1 MEPFGCLDAVAMPL
15 PITNVDTDQIIP
27 ARFLARARADGFGD
41 VLFHDLRFS
50 RDGAPRMDFVLNRP
64 EYSSSKILVAEAN
77 FGCGSSREH
86 AIWALADFGFRA
98 VIAPTFGDIFRDN
111 CYKNGL
117 LPVALP
123 SARIA
128 ALQKLLREQP
138 GVSIKIDLP
147 AQRVSAPDQIVN
159 EFPIDPFRKMLLI
172 EGVEE
177 IDFTLGLRERISE
190 FERSFEARFP
200 WAAGW
205 GRR

>member
-1 MEPFGCLDAVAMPL
+1 
-15 PITNVDTDQIIP
+15 
-27 ARFLARARADGFGD
+27 
-41 VLFHDLRFS
+41 VLFQDLRFT
-50 RDGAPRMDFVLNRP
+50 RDGAPRLDFVLNRP

-86 AIWALADFGFRA
+86 AVWALADYGFRA
-98 VIAPTFGDIFRDN
+98 VIAPSFGDIFRNN

-117 LPVALP
+117 LPVLLP
-123 SARIA
+123 SERIA

-138 GVSIKIDLP
+138 GVLIKIDLS
-147 AQRVSAPDQIVN
+147 AQRVFAPDEIVN

-177 IDFTLGLRERISE
+177 IDFTLGLRGRISE
-190 FERSFEARFP
+190 FERSFENRFP
-200 WAAGW
+200 WAGGW